1 MQLSWLQYKN
11 GNKSNY
17 YLVLLLL
24 DLEDR
29 YVALMAQDI
38 NDADIS
44 KIRKNTILLDNFNVE
59 DKIKWF
65 KQNVSTYSRA
75 YREFKKTQAR
85 IDSMFS
91 LKDLKAE

>member
-11 GNKSNY
+11 GNKANY